1 MALLPLLKKRLGRS
15 LFLPAHGR
23 GQALPEEF
31 KRLLRQR
38 AGVWDLPEL
47 AEIGGPLEP
56 EGAVGESQ
64 RNSAAAM
71 GADHCWYG
79 VNGATGLLQ
88 AALLAMAQP
97 GDAVLMPRNVHRSLI
112 QACVLGDIEPLLY
125 NVPYQTKQGHSAPP
139 NLAWIK
145 KVLADLP
152 NHQRKIKAAVLV
164 HPTYQGYANDPSDII
179 HALHEQGFSVLVDE
193 AHGSHLAAAIDL
205 DLPPSSLHCGA
216 DLVVHSL
223 HKSAAGLAQTAVLWL
238 KGKRVDRERIERCL
252 GWVQT
257 TSPSALLLASC
268 ESALKQ
274 LSNPRDKRNLADRIN
289 EARLIQ
295 SRLIQSGVPLIE
307 TQDPLRI
314 VLHTGSAGISGID
327 ADAWFMQNGL
337 IAELPEPGTLTFC
350 LGLSKHRNLHSK
362 MSRAWKKLI
371 QSNQNQSAQKDFA
384 TPPLPLLAKPDV
396 KLSKAWNAPSKV
408 LTFEQSEGEVAS
420 ELVCPYP
427 PGIPLLIPG
436 ERVDHARALWLAEQ
450 SRLWSDVLP
459 NGIKVMKN

>member
-1 MALLPLLKKRLGRS
+1 MALLPLLKKRLGRT

-362 MSRAWKKLI
+362 MSRAWKKLL

>member
-1 MALLPLLKKRLGRS
+1 MALLPLLKKRLGRT

-295 SRLIQSGVPLIE
+295 SRLIQSGVPLIK